1 MARRILFMGALLVA
15 LVGLA
20 SPVHAQD
27 DSYTPP
33 SSIDSDVEGT
43 GAERGTGTGVG
54 GTSTGSG
61 TLPVTGSDSTENLVR
76 VGIVL
81 LAAGGLLVFA
91 VRRRTAPAV
100 TH

>member
-1 MARRILFMGALLVA
+1 MIRRILVASALVLA

-20 SPVHAQD
+20 GTAAHAQD
-27 DSYTPP
+27 TYVPDP
-33 SSIDSDVEGT
+33 DVAGTGETAGT
-43 GAERGTGTGVG
+43 GAAAA

-76 VGIVL
+76 VGVIL

-91 VRRRTAPAV
+91 VRQRSTTS

>member
-1 MARRILFMGALLVA
+1 MIRRMLFAGALVLA
-15 LVGLA
+15 LVGFA
-20 SPVHAQD
+20 APAHAQD

-33 SSIDSDVEGT
+33 TSIGPDVEGT
-43 GAERGTGTGVG
+43 GTGTGTGAGVG

-76 VGIVL
+76 IGVVL

-91 VRRRTAPAV
+91 VRQRTAASAA
-100 TH
+100 